1 LIAILKENL
10 LYMSSQVTSKV
21 VGQLV
26 EDHKSPGSWVSKEV
40 PVPFLDGEKLRVFFE
55 DFDPVEDKEILAEAD
70 KALAN
75 FFALDN
81 SYRESI
87 SHLVYK
93 NCKDFL
99 EATGFDEADQAMR
112 DIKDEKEIWQFVH
125 PTEIVV
131 TPHPD
136 DEYDMYVQVLCECDW
151 EEEHGLQ
158 LVFHQG
164 KKISRVSEQDG
175 HLTDADAEGGSE
187 EDNE

>member
-1 LIAILKENL
+1 
-10 LYMSSQVTSKV
+10 MSDQIKSRV
-21 VGQLV
+21 VGPLE
-26 EDHKSPGSWVSKEV
+26 EDQQSPGSWTSKEV
-40 PVPFLDGEKLRVFFE
+40 PVPFFDGKKLTVSFE
-55 DFDPVEDKEILAEAD
+55 DFDPGEDEEALAEAD

-75 FFALDN
+75 FFALDK

-99 EATGFDEADQAMR
+99 DAIGSDEADQTMR
-112 DIKDEKEIWQFVH
+112 DIKDEKKIWQFVH
-125 PTEIVV
+125 PTEIAV

-158 LVFHQG
+158 LVFRKG
-164 KKISRVSEQDG
+164 KKITRVSEQDG
-175 HLTDADAEGGSE
+175 HLTDADAEGGSGE
-187 EDNE
+187 EDE